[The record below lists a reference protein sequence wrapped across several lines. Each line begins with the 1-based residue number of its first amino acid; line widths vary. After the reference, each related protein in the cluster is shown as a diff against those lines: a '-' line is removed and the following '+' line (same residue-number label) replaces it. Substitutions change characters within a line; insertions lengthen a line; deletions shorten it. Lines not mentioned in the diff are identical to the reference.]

1 MMKKHIDEFSKEELV
16 KLIHKF
22 ANDPYLQLI
31 KERDKTMSVMEI
43 YGVNRKENNHSD
55 FLDWLFD
62 SSADH
67 KLSAMPANKFMRML
81 AVKSADSLLNLDAK
95 SATKDDE
102 EQNLSSDEL
111 LAFLTGS
118 NEVLDSR
125 TYREVS
131 GEKGRTDII
140 FELTTRTEPHKIR
153 VVFENKITAPETGG
167 DQTVRY
173 YGEYSKKDGYK
184 NIYVFNS
191 SKRSVPQC
199 PKFVCT
205 AYQDIVDYVIDPLLI
220 LPDISDRTKFILKD
234 YILAL
239 EKSASVDKVIDKLVM
254 AIGNDTKKLLTDFWE
269 NNSELIS
276 MMAESLAVLYPEN
289 ENFSKIAQ
297 AADDARKKYRL
308 IFKGQEYTSLSA
320 AGESVI
326 DEISEMITSVDDL
339 KKIDSRKNRF
349 CKATEE
355 FYVNNKGR
363 FGTNAVMVNGEEYFF
378 RKEWVGDT
386 FKTFLMNL
394 VKYGFIE
401 SADVHL
407 YETTNNVEMK
417 IYPHI

>member
-1 MMKKHIDEFSKEELV
+1 MISEGIKKDYLLT
-16 KLIHKF
+16 LIHRF
-22 ANDPYLQLI
+22 VNDPYLQLI

-55 FLDWLFD
+55 FLAWLFD

-95 SATKDDE
+95 SGTEDDE

-111 LAFLTGS
+111 FAFLTGS

-173 YGEYSKKDGYK
+173 YGEYSKKEDYK

-191 SKRSVPQC
+191 CKRTM
-199 PKFVCT
+199 PKSEAFVCT
-205 AYQDIVDYVIDPLLI
+205 TYQDIVDYVIAPLLI
-220 LPDISDRTKFILKD
+220 YPDTSDRTKFVLKD

-239 EKSASVDKVIDKLVM
+239 EKSASADKEIDKLVM

-276 MMAESLAVLYPEN
+276 LMAESLAVLYPEN
-289 ENFSKIAQ
+289 ENYSKIAQ
-297 AADDARKKYRL
+297 ATNDARKDYSKYSVNSEGRYGKARMVEAVVNKYVEL
-308 IFKGQEYTSLSA
+308 NPGITVQKLKEVFPGHLQGSNFIKDSTERITDMKRYY
-320 AGESVI
+320 ES
-326 DEISEMITSVDDL
+326 ELPGGAKFYISNQWGVQTDGFV
-339 KKIDSRKNRF
+339 
-349 CKATEE
+349 A
-355 FYVNNKGR
+355 YVNENIDGITVTK
-363 FGTNAVMVNGEEYFF
+363 V
-378 RKEWVGDT
+378 
-386 FKTFLMNL
+386 
-394 VKYGFIE
+394 
-401 SADVHL
+401 
-407 YETTNNVEMK
+407 
-417 IYPHI
+417 

>member
-1 MMKKHIDEFSKEELV
+1 MISEEIKKDYLLT
-16 KLIHKF
+16 LIHRF
-22 ANDPYLQLI
+22 VNDPYLQLI

-55 FLDWLFD
+55 FLAWLFD

-95 SATKDDE
+95 SGTEDDE

-111 LAFLTGS
+111 FAFLTGS

-125 TYREVS
+125 TYREVC

-173 YGEYSKKDGYK
+173 YGEYSKKEDYK

-191 SKRSVPQC
+191 CKRTM
-199 PKFVCT
+199 PKSEAFVCT
-205 AYQDIVDYVIDPLLI
+205 TYQDIVDYVIAPLLI
-220 LPDISDRTKFILKD
+220 YPDTSDRTKFVLKD

-239 EKSASVDKVIDKLVM
+239 EKSASADKEIDKLVM

-276 MMAESLAVLYPEN
+276 LMAESLAVLYPEN
-289 ENFSKIAQ
+289 ENYSKIAQ
-297 AADDARKKYRL
+297 ATNDARKDYSKYSVNSEGRYGKARMVEAVVNKYVEL
-308 IFKGQEYTSLSA
+308 NPGTTVQKLKEVFPEHLQGSNFIKDSSERITDMKRYY
-320 AGESVI
+320 ES
-326 DEISEMITSVDDL
+326 ELPGGAKFYISNQWGVQTDD
-339 KKIDSRKNRF
+339 F
-349 CKATEE
+349 VA
-355 FYVNNKGR
+355 YVNENIDGITVTK
-363 FGTNAVMVNGEEYFF
+363 V
-378 RKEWVGDT
+378 
-386 FKTFLMNL
+386 
-394 VKYGFIE
+394 
-401 SADVHL
+401 
-407 YETTNNVEMK
+407 
-417 IYPHI
+417 